1 MLVTLAHLLALFSL
15 TFHTSVWPLDPEP
28 EVVGGFAPPAERWGS
43 GHRGVDLLGR
53 QGQPVRA
60 ARAGRVTFAGM
71 LAGRGVVVVSHGHT
85 RTTYE
90 PVTAVRRVGDQVEA
104 GDRIG
109 VLQTFGSHC
118 WPRTCLHWGLVDGET
133 YLDPLSLLGAG
144 EIRLLPLFSDLPDA
158 GVGPSSG
165 YGSVLPPGPER
176 AQVPRAPL
184 SPGAL
189 PTPLPPVS
197 PAAAP
202 GLFGWPGSSGPWVG
216 LTVSLP

>member
-28 EVVGGFAPPAERWGS
+28 EVVEGFAPPAERWGS

-71 LAGRGVVVVSHGHT
+71 LAGRGVVVVSHGRT
-85 RTTYE
+85 RTTYQ
-90 PVTAVRRVGDQVEA
+90 PVTAARRVGDQIDA

-109 VLQTFGSHC
+109 ALQTFGSHC
-118 WPRTCLHWGLVDGET
+118 WPRTCLHWGWVEGET
-133 YLDPLSLLGAG
+133 YLDPLRLLGAG
-144 EIRLLPLFSDLPDA
+144 AVRLLPLLSDLPDA
-158 GVGPSSG
+158 GVGASSG
-165 YGSVLPPGPER
+165 YGSVLLRGPDS
-176 AQVPRAPL
+176 APL
-184 SPGAL
+184 SPTAL
-189 PTPLPPVS
+189 PAPLTPVS

-202 GLFGWPGSSGPWVG
+202 SLFRWPGSSGPGVG